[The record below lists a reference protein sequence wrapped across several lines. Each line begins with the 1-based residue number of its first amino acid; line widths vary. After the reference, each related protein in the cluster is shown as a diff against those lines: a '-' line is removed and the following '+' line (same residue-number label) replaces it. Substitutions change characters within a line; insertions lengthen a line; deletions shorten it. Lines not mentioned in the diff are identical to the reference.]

1 MPPVDATRGVTPP
14 RPTHEGVRREGSPS
28 IHLARDD
35 SRYVHYMDGLVHTV
49 VYYGTMGEPA
59 GQLSGLRVLELG
71 SLIAGPF
78 ATRLLADMGARVI
91 KVEPPGGDP
100 LRNWGMVTEDGS
112 LWSMVQSRN
121 KESVVIDLRRPE
133 GQRLARKLAGTVDIL
148 VENFRP
154 GRLESWNLDPTV
166 LREENPRLIVVRISG
181 FGQSGPYR
189 DRPGYGSTGEAM
201 GGLRFITGFEDRPP
215 LKVGVSLGDAVAAL
229 YATIGSLAALHRREV
244 TGEGETVDVAL
255 YESVFSLLEAILP
268 EYGYAGPIRQ
278 RRGNALLGSAPSNVY
293 PTGDD
298 RWITIGANGD
308 SIFRRFCAAIERPE
322 LADEPRFADNQSR
335 RANVAELDR
344 LIESWTRRHE
354 LRELW
359 EILVRAE
366 VPAAP
371 VYSIADVVADPQYQ
385 AREMILRLIGP
396 QGVGELLVPGVVPK
410 FVEAPSSVRWLGR
423 DAGTDTRTV
432 LRDLG
437 LDDAELER
445 LASSSV
451 IGLGGSAR
459 SMAGTAGAME

>member
-1 MPPVDATRGVTPP
+1 MGRQ
-14 RPTHEGVRREGSPS
+14 PT
-28 IHLARDD
+28 
-35 SRYVHYMDGLVHTV
+35 
-49 VYYGTMGEPA
+49 
-59 GQLSGLRVLELG
+59 GQLGGLRVLELG

-100 LRNWGMVTEDGS
+100 LRNWGMVTEEGS

-133 GQRLARKLAGTVDIL
+133 GQRLARKLAASVDIL

-154 GRLESWNLDPTV
+154 GRLESWNLDPNA
-166 LREENPRLIVVRISG
+166 LREDNPSLIVVRISG

-201 GGLRFITGFEDRPP
+201 GGLRFITGFDDRPP
-215 LKVGVSLGDAVAAL
+215 LKVGVSLGDAIAAL
-229 YATIGSLAALHRREV
+229 FATIGTLAALHRRDV
-244 TGEGETVDVAL
+244 TGRGEIVDVAL

-268 EYGYAGPIRQ
+268 EYGYARSIRQ

-293 PTGDD
+293 PTSDD

-308 SIFRRFCAAIERPE
+308 SIFRRFCAAIEQPG
-322 LADEPRFADNQSR
+322 LADDPRFADNQSR
-335 RANVAELDR
+335 RENVAALDQ
-344 LIESWTRRHE
+344 LIVSWTRQHE

-385 AREMILRLIGP
+385 AREMILRLMGP
-396 QGVGELLVPGVVPK
+396 QGIGELLVPGVVPK
-410 FVEAPSSVRWLGR
+410 FVDAPSSVRWLGR
-423 DAGTDTRTV
+423 TAGADTVTV
-432 LRDLG
+432 LKEIG
-437 LDDAELER
+437 LDEAELEQ
-445 LASSSV
+445 LAR
-451 IGLGGSAR
+451 GSIIATDGAR
-459 SMAGTAGAME
+459 RPMAATAVAME

>member
-1 MPPVDATRGVTPP
+1 MGRE
-14 RPTHEGVRREGSPS
+14 PT
-28 IHLARDD
+28 
-35 SRYVHYMDGLVHTV
+35 
-49 VYYGTMGEPA
+49 
-59 GQLSGLRVLELG
+59 GQLAGLRVLELG

-78 ATRLLADMGARVI
+78 STRQLADMGARVI

-100 LRNWGMVTEDGS
+100 LRNWGMVTEQGS

-133 GQRLARKLAGTVDIL
+133 GQRLARKLASSVDVI

-154 GRLESWNLDPTV
+154 GRLESWNLDPSA

-181 FGQSGPYR
+181 FGQTGPYR

-201 GGLRFITGFEDRPP
+201 GGLRYITGFDDRPP
-215 LKVGVSLGDAVAAL
+215 LKVGVSLGDGIAAL
-229 YATIGSLAALHRREV
+229 FATIGTLAALHRREV
-244 TGEGETVDVAL
+244 TGCGEIVDVAL

-268 EYGYAGPIRQ
+268 EYGYAGSIRE

-308 SIFRRFCAAIERPE
+308 SIFRRFCAAIEQPE
-322 LADEPRFADNQSR
+322 LADDPRFADNQSR
-335 RANVAELDR
+335 RANVTALDR

-385 AREMILRLIGP
+385 ARDMILRLIGP
-396 QGVGELLVPGVVPK
+396 QGIGELLVPGVVPR
-410 FVEAPSSVRWLGR
+410 FVDAPSSVRWLGR
-423 DAGTDTRTV
+423 AAGADTATV
-432 LRDLG
+432 LREVG

-445 LASSSV
+445 LASAS
-451 IGLGGSAR
+451 IIDLGGSPS
-459 SMAGTAGAME
+459 SMAVTAVAME

>member
-1 MPPVDATRGVTPP
+1 
-14 RPTHEGVRREGSPS
+14 
-28 IHLARDD
+28 
-35 SRYVHYMDGLVHTV
+35 
-49 VYYGTMGEPA
+49 MGREPA
-59 GQLSGLRVLELG
+59 GQLSGLRILELG

-78 ATRLLADMGARVI
+78 STRLLADMGARVI

-100 LRNWGMVTEDGS
+100 LRNWGLVTEEGS

-133 GQRLARKLAGTVDIL
+133 GQGLARKLAASADVI

-154 GRLESWNLDPTV
+154 GRMESWNLDPIA
-166 LREENPRLIVVRISG
+166 LRTDNSRLIVVRISG

-201 GGLRFITGFEDRPP
+201 GGLRFITGFDDRAP

-229 YATIGSLAALHRREV
+229 FATIGTLAALHRRDV
-244 TGEGETVDVAL
+244 TGCGEIVDVAL

-268 EYGYAGPIRQ
+268 EYGYAGSVRQ

-293 PTGDD
+293 PTGDN

-308 SIFRRFCAAIERPE
+308 SIFRRFCGAIEQPE
-322 LADEPRFADNQSR
+322 LADDPRFADNQSR
-335 RANVAELDR
+335 RTNVAALDR
-344 LIESWTRRHE
+344 LIEGWTRQHDVA
-354 LRELW
+354 ELW

-385 AREMILRLIGP
+385 ARDMILRLMGP
-396 QGVGELLVPGVVPK
+396 QGIGELLVPGVVPK
-410 FVEAPSSVRWLGR
+410 FVDAPSSVRWLGR
-423 DAGTDTRTV
+423 
-432 LRDLG
+432 
-437 LDDAELER
+437 
-445 LASSSV
+445 
-451 IGLGGSAR
+451 
-459 SMAGTAGAME
+459 TAGADTATSISQHDFLSHKHQRSGRSQFRWHRRRRQTLPGSGGKGRCRKQDVARLSQHSSRRREARDQCARSHWQGTVDEH

>member
-1 MPPVDATRGVTPP
+1 MGREPV
-14 RPTHEGVRREGSPS
+14 
-28 IHLARDD
+28 
-35 SRYVHYMDGLVHTV
+35 
-49 VYYGTMGEPA
+49 
-59 GQLSGLRVLELG
+59 GQLNGLRILELG

-78 ATRLLADMGARVI
+78 STRLLADMGARVI

-100 LRNWGMVTEDGS
+100 LRNWGLVTEEGS

-133 GQRLARKLAGTVDIL
+133 GQRLARKLAGSVDVI

-154 GRLESWNLDPTV
+154 GRMESWNLDPIA
-166 LREENPRLIVVRISG
+166 LRTDNPRLIVVRISG

-201 GGLRFITGFEDRPP
+201 GGLRFITGFDDRAP

-229 YATIGSLAALHRREV
+229 FATIGTLAALHRRDV
-244 TGEGETVDVAL
+244 TGCGEIVDVAL

-268 EYGYAGPIRQ
+268 EYGYAGSVRQ

-293 PTGDD
+293 PTGDN

-308 SIFRRFCAAIERPE
+308 SIFRRFCGAIEQPE
-322 LADEPRFADNQSR
+322 LADDPRFADNQSR
-335 RANVAELDR
+335 RANVAALDR
-344 LIESWTRRHE
+344 LIEGWTRQHD
-354 LRELW
+354 LGELW

-385 AREMILRLIGP
+385 ARDMILRLMGP
-396 QGVGELLVPGVVPK
+396 HGIGELLVPGVVPK
-410 FVEAPSSVRWLGR
+410 FVDAPSSVRWLGR
-423 DAGTDTRTV
+423 TAGADTATV
-432 LRDLG
+432 LREIGLEEAELDQLARDSIIDLG
-437 LDDAELER
+437 
-445 LASSSV
+445 
-451 IGLGGSAR
+451 GTPR
-459 SMAGTAGAME
+459 SMVGTAAAIE